1 MLDPKNV
8 SDIFQTMLESNDRRF
23 DALNDIVPRKETMK
37 LISNSK
43 NELITYT
50 NDMDIK
56 LNGIINEIKSDFQGN
71 DMFRN
76 EQLKSLQSESKK
88 LSEKFNDIIERTS
101 NIEQDIYAV
110 KEISGAG
117 FREWVTKADQNIKL
131 LVGGYN
137 KETNDIDDQ
146 IKKLKESIS
155 ERIDNTT
162 KKMSAVIDEQIKLRK
177 IINEANF

>member
-23 DALNDIVPRKETMK
+23 DALNDIVPRKETME

-76 EQLKSLQSESKK
+76 EQLKSLQS
-88 LSEKFNDIIERTS
+88 
-101 NIEQDIYAV
+101 
-110 KEISGAG
+110 
-117 FREWVTKADQNIKL
+117 
-131 LVGGYN
+131 
-137 KETNDIDDQ
+137 
-146 IKKLKESIS
+146 
-155 ERIDNTT
+155 
-162 KKMSAVIDEQIKLRK
+162 
-177 IINEANF
+177 

>member
-8 SDIFQTMLESNDRRF
+8 SDIFHTMLESNDRRF
-23 DALNDIVPRKETMK
+23 DALNDIVPRKETME

-76 EQLKSLQSESKK
+76 EQLKSLQS
-88 LSEKFNDIIERTS
+88 
-101 NIEQDIYAV
+101 
-110 KEISGAG
+110 
-117 FREWVTKADQNIKL
+117 
-131 LVGGYN
+131 
-137 KETNDIDDQ
+137 
-146 IKKLKESIS
+146 
-155 ERIDNTT
+155 
-162 KKMSAVIDEQIKLRK
+162 
-177 IINEANF
+177 